1 MLLFNPRT
9 LSKHPILCPLYTV
22 VCRAHMA
29 FQSFLCVGSHKWI
42 VWEGWDIFLSLWES
56 QRWWF
61 REVSLVD
68 FPTLSLCP
76 LSLFSPYV
84 YFKELL
90 ESWPGSQLGW
100 QRQTPCERGV
110 SQPSRAGLLIKH
122 FVWGI
127 AVSCIFSML
136 VPVKLV
142 ILSVQQSNLRL
153 TQTLQFCF

>member
-1 MLLFNPRT
+1 M
-9 LSKHPILCPLYTV
+9 
-22 VCRAHMA
+22 
-29 FQSFLCVGSHKWI
+29 
-42 VWEGWDIFLSLWES
+42 
-56 QRWWF
+56 
-61 REVSLVD
+61 VD

-110 SQPSRAGLLIKH
+110 SQPSRAGLLIKR

-127 AVSCIFSML
+127 AVSWIFSML

-153 TQTLQFCF
+153 TQTLQFCFKKKGKKRPSVSVFPQSPFYTFYWYTSSSYWKRNTYLLDIK